1 MSFCWLYRCC
11 NAATD
16 TLDVIDAA
24 QFVLGDAYAQVSK
37 QTERLAADARVLL
50 IVRVDGFNLVA
61 RLSVPF
67 TPIRAALLVVVV
79 GGTLGACILMPKLFY
94 ISTFTPDMW
103 WFYGITS
110 IIAAV
115 VFHVFYLKL
124 DAWHL
129 KRMEKLA

>member
-1 MSFCWLYRCC
+1 MSFCCLYRCC

-16 TLDVIDAA
+16 TLDVTDAA

-50 IVRVDGFNLVA
+50 IA

-79 GGTLGACILMPKLFY
+79 GGTLGACILMPKPFC
-94 ISTFTPDMW
+94 ISAFTPDMW
-103 WFYGITS
+103 WFYGVTA

-115 VFHVFYLKL
+115 VFHVSYLKL

-129 KRMEKLA
+129 KRREKLA

>member
-1 MSFCWLYRCC
+1 MSFCWLYLCC

-16 TLDVIDAA
+16 TLDVMDAA
-24 QFVLGDAYAQVSK
+24 RFVLGDAYAQVSK
-37 QTERLAADARVLL
+37 QMELLVADARVLL
-50 IVRVDGFNLVA
+50 IA

-79 GGTLGACILMPKLFY
+79 GGTLGACILMPKLFC
-94 ISTFTPDMW
+94 ISAFTPDMW
-103 WFYGITS
+103 WFYGVTA

-115 VFHVFYLKL
+115 VLHVFYLKL

>member
-16 TLDVIDAA
+16 TLDVTDAA
-24 QFVLGDAYAQVSK
+24 QFVLGDVYAQVSK
-37 QTERLAADARVLL
+37 QTERLAADVRVLL
-50 IVRVDGFNLVA
+50 LARVDGFNLVA

-79 GGTLGACILMPKLFY
+79 GGTLGACILMSKLFC
-94 ISTFTPDMW
+94 ISAFTPDMW
-103 WFYGITS
+103 WFYGVTA

-115 VFHVFYLKL
+115 VLHVSYLKL
-124 DAWHL
+124 GAWHL
-129 KRMEKLA
+129 KRREKLA

>member
-1 MSFCWLYRCC
+1 MRMRRS
-11 NAATD
+11 A
-16 TLDVIDAA
+16 
-24 QFVLGDAYAQVSK
+24 SK
-37 QTERLAADARVLL
+37 TERLAADARVLL
-50 IVRVDGFNLVA
+50 IA

-67 TPIRAALLVVVV
+67 TPIHAALLVVVV

-124 DAWHL
+124 DAWRL

>member
-16 TLDVIDAA
+16 TLDVTDAV

-50 IVRVDGFNLVA
+50 IA

-79 GGTLGACILMPKLFY
+79 GGTQGACILMPKLFC
-94 ISTFTPDMW
+94 ISAFTPDMW
-103 WFYGITS
+103 WFYGVTA

-115 VFHVFYLKL
+115 VLHVSYLKL
-124 DAWHL
+124 GAWHL

>member
-1 MSFCWLYRCC
+1 M
-11 NAATD
+11 TD
-16 TLDVIDAA
+16 AV

-50 IVRVDGFNLVA
+50 IA

-79 GGTLGACILMPKLFY
+79 GGTLGACILMPKLFC
-94 ISTFTPDMW
+94 ISAFTPDMW
-103 WFYGITS
+103 WFYGVTA

-115 VFHVFYLKL
+115 VLHVSYLKL

-129 KRMEKLA
+129 KRMKKLA

>member
-1 MSFCWLYRCC
+1 M
-11 NAATD
+11 
-16 TLDVIDAA
+16 IDAV

-129 KRMEKLA
+129 KRREKLA

>member
-1 MSFCWLYRCC
+1 MSFCCLYRCC
-11 NAATD
+11 NDATD
-16 TLDVIDAA
+16 TLDVTDAA

-37 QTERLAADARVLL
+37 QTERLAADARVPL
-50 IVRVDGFNLVA
+50 IA

-129 KRMEKLA
+129 KRREKLA

>member
-1 MSFCWLYRCC
+1 MSFCCLYRCC

-16 TLDVIDAA
+16 TLDVTDAA

-50 IVRVDGFNLVA
+50 IA

-79 GGTLGACILMPKLFY
+79 GGTLGACILMPKLFC
-94 ISTFTPDMW
+94 ISTFTPDMR

>member
-1 MSFCWLYRCC
+1 M
-11 NAATD
+11 TD
-16 TLDVIDAA
+16 AV

-50 IVRVDGFNLVA
+50 IA

-129 KRMEKLA
+129 KRREKLA

>member
-16 TLDVIDAA
+16 TLDVTDAV

-50 IVRVDGFNLVA
+50 IA

-79 GGTLGACILMPKLFY
+79 GGTLGACILMPKLFC
-94 ISTFTPDMW
+94 ISAFTPDMW
-103 WFYGITS
+103 WFYGVTA

-115 VFHVFYLKL
+115 VLHVSYLKL
-124 DAWHL
+124 GAWHL

>member
-1 MSFCWLYRCC
+1 MSVCWLYRCC

-16 TLDVIDAA
+16 TLDVTDAV

-50 IVRVDGFNLVA
+50 IA

-129 KRMEKLA
+129 KRREKLA

>member
-1 MSFCWLYRCC
+1 MSFCWLYLCC

-16 TLDVIDAA
+16 TLDVTDAV

-50 IVRVDGFNLVA
+50 IA

-79 GGTLGACILMPKLFY
+79 GGTLGACILMPKLYY

-129 KRMEKLA
+129 KRREKLA

>member
-50 IVRVDGFNLVA
+50 IA

-79 GGTLGACILMPKLFY
+79 GGTLGACILMPKPFC
-94 ISTFTPDMW
+94 ISAFTPDMR

-110 IIAAV
+110 IIATV

>member
-16 TLDVIDAA
+16 TLDAIDAV

-50 IVRVDGFNLVA
+50 IA

-79 GGTLGACILMPKLFY
+79 GGTLGACILMPKPFC
-94 ISTFTPDMW
+94 ISAFAPDMW

-129 KRMEKLA
+129 KRREKLA

>member
-1 MSFCWLYRCC
+1 MSFCCLYRCC

-16 TLDVIDAA
+16 TLDVTDAA

-50 IVRVDGFNLVA
+50 IA

-79 GGTLGACILMPKLFY
+79 GGTLGACILMPKPFC
-94 ISTFTPDMW
+94 ISAFTPDMW
-103 WFYGITS
+103 WFYGVTA

-115 VFHVFYLKL
+115 VFHVSYLKL
-124 DAWHL
+124 DTWHL
-129 KRMEKLA
+129 KRREKLA

>member
-1 MSFCWLYRCC
+1 MSFCWLYLCC
-11 NAATD
+11 NAVTD
-16 TLDVIDAA
+16 TLDVMDAA

-37 QTERLAADARVLL
+37 QTERLATDARVLL
-50 IVRVDGFNLVA
+50 IA

-79 GGTLGACILMPKLFY
+79 GGTLGACILMPKLFC
-94 ISTFTPDMW
+94 ISAFTPDMW
-103 WFYGITS
+103 WFYGVTAIIT
-110 IIAAV
+110 AV

>member
-1 MSFCWLYRCC
+1 MM
-11 NAATD
+11 
-16 TLDVIDAA
+16 DAA

-50 IVRVDGFNLVA
+50 IA

-67 TPIRAALLVVVV
+67 TPIRAAPLVVVV
-79 GGTLGACILMPKLFY
+79 GGTLGACILMPKLFC
-94 ISTFTPDMW
+94 ISAFTPGMW
-103 WFYGITS
+103 WFYGITA

>member
-1 MSFCWLYRCC
+1 MSFCCLYRCC

-16 TLDVIDAA
+16 TLDVTDAA

-50 IVRVDGFNLVA
+50 IA

-79 GGTLGACILMPKLFY
+79 GGALGACILMPKPFC
-94 ISTFTPDMW
+94 ISAFTPDMW
-103 WFYGITS
+103 WFYGVTA

-115 VFHVFYLKL
+115 VFHVSYLKL
-124 DAWHL
+124 DTWHL
-129 KRMEKLA
+129 KRREKLA

>member
-1 MSFCWLYRCC
+1 MSFCWLYLCC

-16 TLDVIDAA
+16 TLDVMDAA
-24 QFVLGDAYAQVSK
+24 RFVLGDAYAQVSK
-37 QTERLAADARVLL
+37 QMELLVADARVLL
-50 IVRVDGFNLVA
+50 IA

-67 TPIRAALLVVVV
+67 TPIRAALLEVVV
-79 GGTLGACILMPKLFY
+79 GGTLGACILMPKLFC
-94 ISTFTPDMW
+94 ISTFMPDMW
-103 WFYGITS
+103 WFYVVTA

-115 VFHVFYLKL
+115 VFHVSYLKL